1 MKINFDE
8 LEYNLYEILNLPEDA
23 KSSQIKPAYRNLVLK
38 YHPDKN
44 PDQDFTDI
52 LSNVNIAYKVL
63 KKEETRMK
71 YDNYLRNKRNNHEFS
86 HHQIRNNYSNN
97 KKIVTEQEKQQ
108 AKTNFYQQCSDLDK
122 KHSYNTDPSYLD
134 STSAEHRL
142 NVLQANR
149 KDFNVEYASIFS
161 DNSKFNSNTFNEK
174 FDDFKNGSSDL
185 NIHNQEIIRSE
196 QNYLPLAYQPTGNIL
211 TQYTPLTENSYNSLY
226 AEDSGILGDNFTS
239 LDVAF
244 SLKDSNCHFDNKSIE
259 ERLKDR
265 EKQSDKFKARTVE
278 DYTDDTFNYG
288 IFNK

>member
-1 MKINFDE
+1 MKINFDD
-8 LEYNLYEILNLPEDA
+8 LEYNLYEILNLSEDA
-23 KSSQIKPAYRNLVLK
+23 KSDQIKPAYRDLVFK

-44 PDQDFTDI
+44 SDQDFTEI
-52 LSNVNIAYKVL
+52 LSHVNIAYKVL
-63 KKEETRMK
+63 KKEETRIK
-71 YDNYLRNKRNNHEFS
+71 YDNYLRNKRNTQEFS

-122 KHSYNTDPSYLD
+122 KHNYNTDPSYLD
-134 STSAEHRL
+134 STSAEQKL

-149 KDFNVEYASIFS
+149 KDFNVEYTSIFN
-161 DNSKFNSNTFNEK
+161 DNSKFNSQTFNEK
-174 FDDFKNGSSDL
+174 FNDFKNGDSDL

-196 QNYLPLAYQPTGNIL
+196 QNYLPLAYQSTGNIL

-239 LDVAF
+239 LDIAF

-265 EKQSDKFKARTVE
+265 EKQSDKFKSRTVE